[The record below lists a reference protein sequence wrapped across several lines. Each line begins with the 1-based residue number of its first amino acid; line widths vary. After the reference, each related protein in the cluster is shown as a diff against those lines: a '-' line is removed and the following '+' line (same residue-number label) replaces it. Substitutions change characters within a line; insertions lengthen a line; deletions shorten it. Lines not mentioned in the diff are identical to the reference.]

1 MYMSLEQGLIEE
13 WAYNVLGVE
22 VLLCL
27 HYELSL
33 GRKSHQQKLQELIQ
47 LEFHRTHTLCTL
59 STVTYR
65 LYYL

>member
-1 MYMSLEQGLIEE
+1 MYVMFWLHYGGLLINNEHKDFRFTLYMYMSLEQGLIEE

-33 GRKSHQQKLQELIQ
+33 GRKSH
-47 LEFHRTHTLCTL
+47 
-59 STVTYR
+59 
-65 LYYL
+65 